1 MSWRVYKKGFQA
13 YLKLERNLSQ
23 NSIDAYT
30 NDLDKLKNFSE
41 EELHISSP
49 TKLDDTHIRKFID
62 FLFGLNIAASTQARI
77 ISGIKTFF
85 KYLLIE
91 DAISK
96 DPTELVEGPKL
107 GRKLPEVLSIQEI
120 DEMANQ
126 IDHSSSAGHRNRAV
140 LEVLY
145 GCGLRVSECVELRIS
160 NVYFDESFIRVIG
173 KGNKERLVPIGSTA
187 LKHLKIYLKEER
199 SHLNIKQ
206 EYSDYVFLNQR
217 GTGLSRMS
225 VFNILK
231 DLAEKASIKKN
242 ISPHTLRHSFATH
255 LVEGGADLRAVQE
268 MLGHESITTTE
279 IYTHLDRDYLRSA
292 ILSHHPR
299 AKK

>member
-173 KGNKERLVPIGSTA
+173 KGNKDRLVPIGSTA

>member
-13 YLKLERNLSQ
+13 YLKLERSLSQ

-145 GCGLRVSECVELRIS
+145 ACGLRVSECVELRIS

-217 GTGLSRMS
+217 GTGLSRMT

-242 ISPHTLRHSFATH
+242 ISPHTRRHSFATH
-255 LVEGGADLRAVQE
+255 LVEGGADLRAEQKT
-268 MLGHESITTTE
+268 LNHKTITTTE

-292 ILSHHPR
+292 ILSHHPI

>member
-13 YLKLERNLSQ
+13 YLKLERSLSQ

-62 FLFGLNIAASTQARI
+62 FLFGLNIAASKQARI

-145 GCGLRVSECVELRIS
+145 ACGLRVSECVELRIS

-217 GTGLSRMS
+217 GTGLSRMT

>member
-13 YLKLERNLSQ
+13 YLKLERSLSQ

-145 GCGLRVSECVELRIS
+145 ACGLRVSECVELRIS

-217 GTGLSRMS
+217 GTGLSRMT